1 MPNLV
6 YSALV
11 MEPIKLLNDLA
22 RHWKPIAVILALAGS
37 ALIYQAMGRTVTLD
51 VDGTAT
57 TFFTHGR
64 DVNAV
69 LFDAGIELS
78 AFDSVTPSREDSI
91 NGVEL
96 IQVRR
101 ARPVILDEVDG
112 PRWIFA
118 TSQNPLN
125 ILSEVG
131 LHMFPGDRLWVDG
144 QPHGQVS
151 AEPGFASRIR
161 HARGYELTVL
171 EGDKEMSFRS
181 AAPTIGQALYE
192 AGFML
197 SEGDQVDPSPAL
209 ALSSN
214 QTVRILRARVI
225 FVTADGQTLHVNA
238 VGETVGEALASAGV
252 SLTGLD
258 FAIPAVNEPIP
269 DGSEIKVVRVIEQI
283 LTELEPVPFETTY
296 QPLETLELDSIQ
308 VVDPGTYGVLENRI
322 RIREEDG
329 LEVSRE
335 VDEASVVI
343 EPKPRIL
350 GYGTKIEVRT
360 LSTSYGTIEYW
371 RAIPIYATSYS
382 PCNLG
387 VPYCG
392 SRTASGKEVTRG
404 ITGVIRSWYNLMRG
418 WPVFIPNYGPG
429 TIEDIGAGI
438 AGRDWIDLGFTDDDF
453 EPWHQWTTLY
463 FLTPVPS
470 LDSVPWILP

>member
-1 MPNLV
+1 MRLR
-6 YSALV
+6 
-11 MEPIKLLNDLA
+11 NDLA
-22 RHWKPIAVILALAGS
+22 RHWKPIAVLLAVAGS
-37 ALIYQAMGRTVTLD
+37 ALIYQATGHTVTLD
-51 VDGTAT
+51 VDGVAT
-57 TFFTHGR
+57 TIFTHGR
-64 DVNAV
+64 DVNAALV
-69 LFDAGIELS
+69 DAGIKLS
-78 AFDSVTPSREDSI
+78 DFDSVTPSREESI
-91 NGVEL
+91 KEVNH

-101 ARPVILDEVDG
+101 SRPVILDEKAG
-112 PRWIFA
+112 LRWIFA
-118 TSQNPLN
+118 TSQIPLN

-131 LHMFPGDRLWVDG
+131 LHMFPGDRLWVNG
-144 QPHGQVS
+144 QLLGQGG
-151 AEPGFASRIR
+151 AETGVASRIR
-161 HARGYELTVL
+161 YARGYEVTVQ
-171 EGDKEMSFRS
+171 EGNRETSFRS
-181 AAPTIGQALYE
+181 AAPTIAQALYD
-192 AGFML
+192 AGYML
-197 SEGDQVDPSPAL
+197 SEGDRVFPPPSM
-209 ALSSN
+209 ALSSD
-214 QTVRILRARVI
+214 QSVRILRASEI
-225 FVTADGQTLHVNA
+225 SVTADGQTLRVSA
-238 VGETVGEALASAGV
+238 VGETVGEALASAGI

-258 FAIPAVNEPIP
+258 FAIPAVDEPIP
-269 DGSEIKVVRVIEQI
+269 DANEITVVRVVEQI
-283 LTELEPVPFETTY
+283 LTELAPIPFETTY
-296 QPLETLELDSIQ
+296 QPLEALELDSIQ

-322 RIREEDG
+322 RIRTEDG
-329 LEVSRE
+329 QEVSRE

-418 WPVFIPNYGPG
+418 WPVFIPDYGPG

-470 LDSVPWILP
+470 LDSIPWILP